1 MNVVNG
7 MKIMDF
13 KFFSG
18 IRKQYILITTRDTNT
33 TYSVPL
39 DMYKHIMEVAVDLHR
54 ERLVLLSPVEYRV
67 GNEISEVVTYFYKIN
82 NIVPYF
88 NIPDRIKIEYSVK
101 FPDTEYYCDF
111 ITQENISLYA
121 ETI

>member
-1 MNVVNG
+1 MI
-7 MKIMDF
+7 KPF

-18 IRKQYILITTRDTNT
+18 TRIQYILIITNSTNT
-33 TYSVPL
+33 TYSIPL
-39 DMYKHIMEVAVDLHR
+39 DMYGHIMEVAVGLHR
-54 ERLVLLSPVEYRV
+54 ENRMLFSPVEYRV
-67 GNEISEVVTYFYKIN
+67 ENEIGEEVTYFYKIN

-88 NIPDRIKIEYSVK
+88 NIPNRIVIEYSVK

-111 ITQENISLYA
+111 ATQENISLY

>member
-1 MNVVNG
+1 MINQ
-7 MKIMDF
+7 F

-18 IRKQYILITTRDTNT
+18 IRIQYILIITRDTNT
-33 TYSVPL
+33 TYSIPL
-39 DMYKHIMEVAVDLHR
+39 DMYGQIMKLAVDLHR
-54 ERLVLLSPVEYRV
+54 ERLVLFSPISYRV
-67 GNEISEVVTYFYKIN
+67 ENEIGEGVTYFYKID

-88 NIPDRIKIEYSVK
+88 NIPDRIKIEYSIK

>member
-1 MNVVNG
+1 MI
-7 MKIMDF
+7 KPF

-18 IRKQYILITTRDTNT
+18 TRIQYILIITKDTDT
-33 TYSVPL
+33 TYSIPL
-39 DMYKHIMEVAVDLHR
+39 DMYGHIMEVAVGLHR
-54 ERLVLLSPVEYRV
+54 ENIILFSPVEYRV
-67 GNEISEVVTYFYKIN
+67 ENEIGEGVTYFYMIN

-88 NIPDRIKIEYSVK
+88 NITNRIMIEYSVK

-111 ITQENISLYA
+111 TTQENISLH

>member
-1 MNVVNG
+1 MI
-7 MKIMDF
+7 KPF

-18 IRKQYILITTRDTNT
+18 IRIQYILIITNYTNT
-33 TYSVPL
+33 TYSIPL
-39 DMYKHIMEVAVDLHR
+39 DMYGHIMEVAVGLHR
-54 ERLVLLSPVEYRV
+54 ENMVLFSPIEYRV
-67 GNEISEVVTYFYKIN
+67 KNEIGERVTYFYKIN

-88 NIPDRIKIEYSVK
+88 NIPNRIVIEYSVK

-111 ITQENISLYA
+111 STQENISLY